1 MFSSSLLSVFY
12 QEGSLYLSIIQSL
25 SPYLYFCLTP
35 FVSAGWT
42 MLIFLLQA
50 SLHHYRSMLRF
61 SFSSL
66 LPECALL
73 HSKSFDVNGN
83 SWLREIWWKV
93 SQPVFIPSQM
103 ALNKLREKTQIHF
116 SQKGLIQSTV
126 SDGPIA
132 ACNQRWLF
140 YDIFQSCVGIEIL
153 PVFHSVTINQ
163 SRVENDK
170 TVSDVCIPVD
180 LSAE

>member
-1 MFSSSLLSVFY
+1 MSHFTNVCFQFFLPCMSFLKFSSRKMYDPWKKRRGIVELDSTMCFPPSWMFSTRRRA
-12 QEGSLYLSIIQSL
+12 SISL
-25 SPYLYFCLTP
+25 SFSLCLYIFI
-35 FVSAGWT
+35 FVSLCLSESLPTSTGWT
-42 MLIFLLQA
+42 MPIFLSLA

-116 SQKGLIQSTV
+116 SQKGLI
-126 SDGPIA
+126 
-132 ACNQRWLF
+132 
-140 YDIFQSCVGIEIL
+140 
-153 PVFHSVTINQ
+153 
-163 SRVENDK
+163 
-170 TVSDVCIPVD
+170 
-180 LSAE
+180 